1 MHSGIWFLCDTVA
14 VVLSFPFIALWYVVP
29 RLRTVPRATAL
40 LPLLLV
46 HTFRTAGLTFLVPG
60 VTGAPPLPLALAAPA
75 AFGDLLA
82 AVLAFVAVVALRLR
96 WPFALVLVWVFNIEG
111 CADLPFGYY
120 QGLWFTFPPLP
131 VGPIWF
137 IPTCYVPL
145 LLVSHVLIF
154 WLLVS
159 SSPSS
164 QETLTSEKPT

>member
-75 AFGDLLA
+75 AFGDLLS
-82 AVLAFVAVVALRLR
+82 AVLAFVAVFARRPR
-96 WPFALVLVWVFNIEG
+96 WPFALGLVWGFTIQRG
-111 CADLPFGYY
+111 AHLLFRCYP
-120 QGLWFTFPPLP
+120 GLVLRFP
-131 VGPIWF
+131 
-137 IPTCYVPL
+137 
-145 LLVSHVLIF
+145 
-154 WLLVS
+154 
-159 SSPSS
+159 
-164 QETLTSEKPT
+164 TL